1 MRTGQQGCGGWGAEE
16 IAWWGQF
23 NDDGDCD
30 LEGQRET

>member
-1 MRTGQQGCGGWGAEE
+1 MADGAPRRLLG
-16 IAWWGQF
+16 WGQF